1 MKKILSFL
9 VLLFTC
15 FCLFP
20 SAALAADGAEN
31 VIFLSD
37 AGGDAL
43 DGSAPGRA
51 MKSFKDAVRRLYSG
65 GTLVVCGPVTVAEST
80 SLPENVGKITV
91 TSLWKG
97 VDYRKEKGAALIL
110 SKNLQIEG
118 PTVFRDLEFQTKE
131 KNIVI
136 VCNGTRAVFDTGI
149 TCKALSASATL
160 PSITGSGCT
169 NYAFG
174 GAALTVNSG
183 SWLRL
188 RGGNRSTGA
197 VRGDTYIEINGGS
210 FSSIVEGG
218 GESASD
224 GSVYMLINGGS
235 FSGTVYGAAG
245 KDVGGNVTL
254 AVTGGS
260 FKSVTL
266 SSGGR
271 IGGSASLC
279 VFSPIS
285 AAYKGTKN
293 LVTGESTAT
302 FAEKPQSGVSGFGE
316 VKTYASQAE
325 AAAELETIRQLFA
338 ARFSEWDK
346 AEEALCAGV
355 RERAGLQK
363 TASLSLEKS
372 RSGAEDGEMD
382 RAAPAFAGWIVPLF
396 LIGGILLLLA
406 VFLFVKKLPVPG
418 AVAAALALAA
428 LAVALVF
435 NAKTGGGD
443 GERRGSLTTG
453 TGSDPAGTETSG
465 GEEEGGADG
474 VLWDLY
480 GPVTADPAA
489 GVLSASAPAAVL
501 LSGGESG
508 NVRAESVLTLPEGG
522 KAGVYFNVSPGKG
535 ETLSPEGYYL
545 EIDEAADR
553 VTLYTQKGEIL
564 APFGAKYCKTEAGSA
579 IPVILEVYNRYLAV
593 YVNENPLDKD
603 PYPKFELNAGEFKKG
618 VFGYSLSAGAAFT
631 YPVLSAFDGARY
643 QGETYK
649 NPVVTDLNDPDVF
662 FWEGTYYLY
671 GGGKDYLRCYT
682 STNGRDWTYG
692 GVVME
697 PKDVWGERSFNAA
710 NILYRDGWFY
720 MFYMAY
726 DSSTNG
732 SVTSYASAKSPLGPF
747 TSQKKQPLTQGT
759 DQIGGQPFV
768 DDDGRVYLTVVR
780 FGPGNVLYLLEI
792 ECRDG
797 EVTVREDSLTKLI
810 QPDERWENHIAPVTE
825 CGYLYKHNGY
835 YYLIYAGGNYNSAYG
850 MGYAVSENVWGPYVR
865 YEGNPVLY
873 STAQAYGNGAVSI
886 FPSPDGSELFMTYLR
901 HNAAT
906 SVRPLNTCIDRI
918 KFVPDPAGGADI
930 LSVYGPTVTPQPLP
944 SSAGEGKPGETAR
957 FSDGH

>member
-245 KDVGGNVTL
+245 KEVSGNVTV

-279 VFSPIS
+279 VFSPVS
-285 AAYKGTKN
+285 AAYKGTNN
-293 LVTGESTAT
+293 LVTGESIAT
-302 FAEKPQSGVSGFGE
+302 FAEKPKSGVSGFAD
-316 VKTYASQAE
+316 VKTYASQEE

-338 ARFSEWDK
+338 QRFSEWDK
-346 AEEALCAGV
+346 AEEAFCAGV

-363 TASLSLEKS
+363 TASLSLEKTS
-372 RSGAEDGEMD
+372 PGDGEGEMD

-418 AVAAALALAA
+418 AVAAALA
-428 LAVALVF
+428 
-435 NAKTGGGD
+435 
-443 GERRGSLTTG
+443 
-453 TGSDPAGTETSG
+453 
-465 GEEEGGADG
+465 
-474 VLWDLY
+474 
-480 GPVTADPAA
+480 
-489 GVLSASAPAAVL
+489 
-501 LSGGESG
+501 
-508 NVRAESVLTLPEGG
+508 
-522 KAGVYFNVSPGKG
+522 
-535 ETLSPEGYYL
+535 
-545 EIDEAADR
+545 
-553 VTLYTQKGEIL
+553 
-564 APFGAKYCKTEAGSA
+564 
-579 IPVILEVYNRYLAV
+579 
-593 YVNENPLDKD
+593 
-603 PYPKFELNAGEFKKG
+603 
-618 VFGYSLSAGAAFT
+618 
-631 YPVLSAFDGARY
+631 
-643 QGETYK
+643 
-649 NPVVTDLNDPDVF
+649 
-662 FWEGTYYLY
+662 
-671 GGGKDYLRCYT
+671 
-682 STNGRDWTYG
+682 
-692 GVVME
+692 
-697 PKDVWGERSFNAA
+697 
-710 NILYRDGWFY
+710 
-720 MFYMAY
+720 
-726 DSSTNG
+726 
-732 SVTSYASAKSPLGPF
+732 
-747 TSQKKQPLTQGT
+747 
-759 DQIGGQPFV
+759 
-768 DDDGRVYLTVVR
+768 
-780 FGPGNVLYLLEI
+780 
-792 ECRDG
+792 
-797 EVTVREDSLTKLI
+797 
-810 QPDERWENHIAPVTE
+810 
-825 CGYLYKHNGY
+825 
-835 YYLIYAGGNYNSAYG
+835 
-850 MGYAVSENVWGPYVR
+850 
-865 YEGNPVLY
+865 
-873 STAQAYGNGAVSI
+873 
-886 FPSPDGSELFMTYLR
+886 
-901 HNAAT
+901 
-906 SVRPLNTCIDRI
+906 
-918 KFVPDPAGGADI
+918 
-930 LSVYGPTVTPQPLP
+930 
-944 SSAGEGKPGETAR
+944 
-957 FSDGH
+957 